1 MKAFEGPSQLAE
13 RHFRRL
19 RKPDRLGHGGNRA
32 HGHRISCHRLEISR
46 FLMYNPNMVREIV
59 AYEKAIVALCLD
71 LAAERLFLFGFA
83 TCERTVVN
91 LGDLELQSSSRR
103 S

>member
-1 MKAFEGPSQLAE
+1 MKALEGQSRLAE
-13 RHFRRL
+13 DIPAPEETGPPGPL
-19 RKPDRLGHGGNRA
+19 GNRA